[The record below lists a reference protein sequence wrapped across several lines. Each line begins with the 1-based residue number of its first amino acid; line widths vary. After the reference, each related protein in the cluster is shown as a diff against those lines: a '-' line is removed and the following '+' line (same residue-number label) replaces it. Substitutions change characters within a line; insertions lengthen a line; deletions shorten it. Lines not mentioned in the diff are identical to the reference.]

1 MNIYLDYI
9 NENHEPDN
17 KLNQD
22 LEDMQLLA
30 KDINQ
35 RHSQDMT
42 LEQRVE
48 LFENLAEDF
57 RDDQFDEDDEFHF
70 NNILMIAEKELFPET
85 PLCQMCDCT
94 DLMCVCAIKCPI
106 YRRFH
111 R

>member
-1 MNIYLDYI
+1 MYSMSDFNTFDSSTSM
-9 NENHEPDN
+9 
-17 KLNQD
+17 
-22 LEDMQLLA
+22 EDIVN
-30 KDINQ
+30 DVI
-35 RHSQDMT
+35 
-42 LEQRVE
+42 V
-48 LFENLAEDF
+48 ENLAEDF